1 MKTTVTTL
9 QAKKNSLC
17 VCAYAYL
24 QGDDRQYPGAD
35 GVHEAHVVVDQRLS
49 AATVVQVQLLTLVL
63 IVVVGSV
70 VSQAVLE
77 TGPRGAG
84 VTAAEGDSIHQVTTV
99 HVATHTTGEE
109 IRFDWRG
116 EEVNGEER
124 R

>member
-1 MKTTVTTL
+1 MVTKSPLKTTITTL
-9 QAKKNSLC
+9 QGKSQCSYFVC
-17 VCAYAYL
+17 VCAYVYL

-109 IRFDWRG
+109 IG
-116 EEVNGEER
+116 
-124 R
+124 